1 MKIKE
6 LKPKVKVFF
15 EIGGGSD
22 RTRKNVKRQQSEKQ
36 TAGLMVIN

>member
-22 RTRKNVKRQQSEKQ
+22 RTRKNVKKTE
-36 TAGLMVIN
+36 